1 MMTRWTT
8 RGFRHAVRQVLA
20 EFKLQRRHRASVKR
34 ARRLAPP
41 ADLKIQFG
49 SGSKRQDGW
58 INIDLFAPSADYALD
73 LREEIPFPD
82 NVASFIYS
90 QHVLEHFV
98 YPGEVRH
105 LLAES
110 FRILRPGGT
119 FSVAVPDCGSA
130 LQAYARDDDEF
141 FRFWRLR
148 SYHTTEKPTR
158 MHHVNYLF
166 RADGRHQY
174 GWDEE
179 TLGQVLTNVGFVQAQ
194 VRAFDPALDSE
205 NRRLRS
211 LYMQA
216 TKPLVNQTAVQFPC
230 KNADAA
236 ADSASIASPG

>member
-1 MMTRWTT
+1 M
-8 RGFRHAVRQVLA
+8 A
-20 EFKLQRRHRASVKR
+20 EFKIQRRHRASVKQ
-34 ARRLAPP
+34 ARRLTPP
-41 ADLKIQFG
+41 SDLKIQFG
-49 SGSKRQDGW
+49 SGSKRQPGW

-82 NVASFIYS
+82 NVASLIYS

-98 YPGEVRH
+98 YPAEVQH

-110 FRILRPGGT
+110 LRILRPGGI

-130 LQAYARDDDEF
+130 LHAYARGEDEF
-141 FRFWRLR
+141 FTFWRLR
-148 SYHTTEKPTR
+148 SYLTTETATR

-174 GWDEE
+174 GWDAE
-179 TLGQVLTNVGFVQAQ
+179 TLGQVLTNAGFVQAH
-194 VRAFDPALDSE
+194 VRAFDPDLDSE

-216 TKPLVNQTAVQFPC
+216 MKPL
-230 KNADAA
+230 
-236 ADSASIASPG
+236 